1 MIVLPN
7 KYGKVA
13 VLLGGE
19 SNEREISIQ
28 SGNAVFNALQSL
40 NIDTFLVDPKRNSLD
55 LIKES
60 DRAFICLHGKD
71 GEDGKIQSYLDE
83 IKIPYTGSDAK
94 SSKLGMDKFL
104 SKSLWHSRG
113 VNTPAFIKINKE
125 TSFKFIV
132 EQLGIPFFIKPANS
146 GSSLGISKISE
157 KSQFHN
163 SFEVA
168 YEEDSTVIAETMING
183 REFTLPILNNEPL
196 SVVEICPKTDFYD
209 YEAKYHRN
217 DTQFICPTDLS
228 EVILKSIKK
237 LSLESFKILGCTGWG
252 RVDLII
258 DNNNNIFFIEANTI
272 PGMTN
277 QSLVPLSAHNS
288 GIIFEELVLKIL
300 DTSYV

>member
-1 MIVLPN
+1 MLPN

-40 NIDTFLVDPKRNSLD
+40 NIDTFLVDPKLNSLD

>member
-40 NIDTFLVDPKRNSLD
+40 NIDTFLVDPKLNSLD

>member
-1 MIVLPN
+1 MIVLSN

-104 SKSLWHSRG
+104 SKSLWNSRG

-125 TSFKFIV
+125 TNFKFIV

-168 YEEDSTVIAETMING
+168 YEEDSTVIAETMIHG

-272 PGMTN
+272 PGMTSH
-277 QSLVPLSAHNS
+277 SLVPLSALNS

>member
-40 NIDTFLVDPKRNSLD
+40 NIDTFLVDPKLNSLD

-168 YEEDSTVIAETMING
+168 YEEDSTVIAETMIHG

>member
-40 NIDTFLVDPKRNSLD
+40 NIDTFLVDPKLNSLD

-168 YEEDSTVIAETMING
+168 YEEDSTVIAETMIHG

-258 DNNNNIFFIEANTI
+258 DNNNDIFFIEANTI

-277 QSLVPLSAHNS
+277 HSLVPLSAHNS

>member
-125 TSFKFIV
+125 TNFKFIV

-168 YEEDSTVIAETMING
+168 YEEDSTVIAETMIHG

-209 YEAKYHRN
+209 YEAKYLRD
-217 DTQFICPTDLS
+217 DTEFICPADIAPPLVENINTLCMNAFN
-228 EVILKSIKK
+228 EI
-237 LSLESFKILGCTGWG
+237 GCSGWG
-252 RVDLII
+252 RVDFII
-258 DNNNNIFFIEANTI
+258 DKNKNIYIIEINTV
-272 PGMTN
+272 PGMTSN
-277 QSLVPLSAHNS
+277 SLVPMSTKYA
-288 GIIFEELVLKIL
+288 GIEFDDLVMMIL
-300 DTSYV
+300 ETSND

>member
-40 NIDTFLVDPKRNSLD
+40 NIDTFLVDPKLNSLD

-168 YEEDSTVIAETMING
+168 YEEDSTVIAETMIHG

-277 QSLVPLSAHNS
+277 HSLVPLSAHNS

>member
-1 MIVLPN
+1 MIVLSN

-168 YEEDSTVIAETMING
+168 YEEDSTVIAETMIHG

-272 PGMTN
+272 PGMTSH
-277 QSLVPLSAHNS
+277 SLVPLSALNS

>member
-168 YEEDSTVIAETMING
+168 YEVDSTVIAETMIHG

-277 QSLVPLSAHNS
+277 HSLVPLSAHNS

>member
-94 SSKLGMDKFL
+94 SSKLGMDKKKK
-104 SKSLWHSRG
+104 KSLWHSRG

-168 YEEDSTVIAETMING
+168 YEEDSTVIAETMIHG

-272 PGMTN
+272 PGMTSH
-277 QSLVPLSAHNS
+277 SLVPLSALNS

>member
-1 MIVLPN
+1 MLPN

-40 NIDTFLVDPKRNSLD
+40 NIDTFLVDPKLNSLD

-277 QSLVPLSAHNS
+277 HSLVPLSAHNS

>member
-40 NIDTFLVDPKRNSLD
+40 NIDTFLVDPKLNSLD

-272 PGMTN
+272 PGMTSH
-277 QSLVPLSAHNS
+277 SLVPLSALNS

>member
-1 MIVLPN
+1 MLPN

-40 NIDTFLVDPKRNSLD
+40 NIDTFLVDPKLNSLD

-83 IKIPYTGSDAK
+83 IKIPYTGSDTK

>member
-1 MIVLPN
+1 MIVLSN

-40 NIDTFLVDPKRNSLD
+40 NIDTFLVDPKLNSLD

-168 YEEDSTVIAETMING
+168 YEVDSTVIAETMING

-258 DNNNNIFFIEANTI
+258 DNNNDIFFIEANTI

-277 QSLVPLSAHNS
+277 HSLVPLSAHNS

>member
-1 MIVLPN
+1 MIVLSN

-40 NIDTFLVDPKRNSLD
+40 NIDTFLVDPKLNSLD

-168 YEEDSTVIAETMING
+168 YEEDSTVIAETMIHG

-258 DNNNNIFFIEANTI
+258 DNNNDIFFIEANTI

-277 QSLVPLSAHNS
+277 HSLVPLSAHNS

>member
-1 MIVLPN
+1 MIVLSN

-40 NIDTFLVDPKRNSLD
+40 NIDTFLVDPKLNSLD

-168 YEEDSTVIAETMING
+168 YEEDSTVIAETMIHG

-272 PGMTN
+272 PGMTSH
-277 QSLVPLSAHNS
+277 SLVPLSALNS

>member
-277 QSLVPLSAHNS
+277 HSLVPLSAHNS

>member
-1 MIVLPN
+1 MLPN

-40 NIDTFLVDPKRNSLD
+40 NIDTFLVDPKLNSLD

-168 YEEDSTVIAETMING
+168 YEEDSTVIAETMIHG

-277 QSLVPLSAHNS
+277 HSLVPLSAHNS